1 MSMKTLKMIL
11 MKNNINFTINHKE
24 LFKAFI
30 QKNKGG
36 MRLDR
41 RK

>member
-1 MSMKTLKMIL
+1 
-11 MKNNINFTINHKE
+11 MKNNKNLTINHKE
-24 LFKAFI
+24 LFKAII

-36 MRLDR
+36 MLLDR

>member
-1 MSMKTLKMIL
+1 MSMKMLKMTL

-36 MRLDR
+36 MLLDR

>member
-1 MSMKTLKMIL
+1 
-11 MKNNINFTINHKE
+11 MKNNKNFTNNHNK

-36 MRLDR
+36 MLLDR